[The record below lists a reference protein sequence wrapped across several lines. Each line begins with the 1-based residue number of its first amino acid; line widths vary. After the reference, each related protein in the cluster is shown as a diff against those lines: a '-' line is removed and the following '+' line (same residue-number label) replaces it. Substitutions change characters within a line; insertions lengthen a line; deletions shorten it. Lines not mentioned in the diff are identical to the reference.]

1 MERVR
6 TTRAGARGRDPAMRT
21 IATLIVAVLLAGAAG
36 LLVRGQAPA
45 PEPEP
50 PAPVA
55 AAPTVPVLVAGRG
68 LDPGDLVR
76 RNDLAW
82 QAWPE
87 RALAPTLL
95 RREDVARGDLAG
107 SVVRR
112 AVAAGQ
118 PLLAT
123 DVVQPGDRGFL
134 AAVLDPGKRAV
145 SVATTDSSGVAGLIY
160 PGDRVDVILTQGLP
174 AEGASGS
181 DQVSQTLMS
190 GLRAVAVGRSL
201 APAAT
206 RDSSDAERS
215 GTITLE
221 VSPDQARRIALAKD
235 MGRIDLV
242 LHSLAEAD
250 SGAERGGQVTRRG
263 DMLPYDQLGRP
274 KPEAAARTIRVI
286 QGDEETEVRVD
297 DE

>member
-1 MERVR
+1 
-6 TTRAGARGRDPAMRT
+6 MRS
-21 IATLIVAVLLAGAAG
+21 IATLIVAVLLAGTAG

-50 PAPVA
+50 QAPVA
-55 AAPTVPVLVAGRG
+55 AAPTVSVLVAGRS

-76 RNDLAW
+76 RRDLAW
-82 QAWPE
+82 QDWPE
-87 RALAPTLL
+87 SALTPTLL
-95 RREDVARGDLAG
+95 RRDDVARDELAG
-107 SVVRR
+107 SVARR
-112 AVAAGQ
+112 AIAAGQ
-118 PLLAT
+118 PVLQA

-145 SVATTDSSGVAGLIY
+145 SVATTESSGVAGLIY

-174 AEGASGS
+174 AEGTSGS

-201 APAAT
+201 SPAGT
-206 RDSSDAERS
+206 RESADAERS

-242 LHSLAEAD
+242 LHSLADAG
-250 SGAERGGQVTRRG
+250 GAGERGGQVTRRG

-274 KPEAAARTIRVI
+274 RPEAASRTIRVI
-286 QGDEETEVRVD
+286 QGDEETEVRVED
-297 DE
+297 D